1 MKPSAP
7 IIIALLLVTLVWGTG
22 CVGFPGNSTT
32 PATTPKTTSATPPPA
47 MPVGI
52 PTADNSLL
60 PTPTQVPPDNKQVAV
75 DVAKDAVFATITVT
89 FRDGLGQY
97 LVETMWVRV
106 NLADGNAV
114 EGTLGKAVGDI
125 FTTQGTKRSDRVE
138 VFVRYDDGSV
148 YKIYDALVPFQNI
161 NPT

>member
-1 MKPSAP
+1 MKTTAP
-7 IIIALLLVTLVWGTG
+7 IVIILLIVLVWGAG
-22 CVGFPGNSTT
+22 CVGSPGNTT
-32 PATTPKTTSATPPPA
+32 PATTPKTTVTSPLPTTV
-47 MPVGI
+47 PVGI

-60 PTPTQVPPDNKQVAV
+60 PTPTQVPPDNMQVAV
-75 DVAKDAVFATITVT
+75 DVAKDAVYATITVT

-97 LVETMWVRV
+97 LVDTMWVRV
-106 NLADGNAV
+106 TLADGNVV
-114 EGTLGKAVGDI
+114 EGTLGKDVGDT

-138 VFVRYDDGSV
+138 VFVRYYDGSV